1 MPIFNS
7 KPPKFK
13 KRKEINIEYD
23 NWRGGYNS
31 LLRPTELKDNE
42 LAQADNIML
51 IGSGV
56 PTGRWGQSKFF
67 EANATGSIRGFAL
80 YATGASL
87 SELLTL
93 TDEGYICKKNGA
105 SYTPIIGQSYPSGS
119 IIRSRQ
125 LGGKTYLVSKDRPLT
140 EYSGGNLSVYAT
152 LAPPTGLTATNFSGA
167 SGTYTW
173 SWKVVTLGNNG
184 GQTTPSTA
192 VELDNL
198 PQDLSDTQIN
208 VSWTPSSGASISGY
222 EVYRGLPGDE
232 TFLAALGASLTTY
245 VDRGEPASES
255 ILAPITNTTGGV
267 ESEFI
272 ENVLDRLVMVD
283 KNDPT
288 KLMISGRFPNQS
300 KFNWADG
307 GGYIYIDPDSGQSI
321 TGIKTQPGSNKI
333 IVFKEYSSYAV
344 TLDTVLIGN
353 YVVLDPQYEPVSTLV
368 GCCNPD
374 TIQTVENDIFY
385 FGRKGIYV
393 VGFEPNFLNLIRTN
407 EISARIRSYLD
418 GLSKSDY
425 DNCNTMYINNKYI
438 LSFPD
443 RKECIVYDR
452 ERGAFLGIWKM
463 PFGIS
468 KMQNYIDTSGTERWV
483 VGSANSNQT
492 YTFEPSVNSDDG
504 TTISKTLRLK
514 KEYFGSWS
522 LLKIIKL
529 FYIMFRN
536 ITGTVT
542 VNILLEDRNG
552 ATSTVKTF
560 DISGSEIAG
569 ASGWG
574 VDMWGTNMWGTSAGD
589 VVIEGDELTRW
600 SQLYK
605 SGRIIQI
612 EITST
617 ASNSNFELLGL
628 RLTATSQGE
637 GQLSSSSRV

>member
-1 MPIFNS
+1 MPQFS
-7 KPPKFK
+7 TKPPKFK
-13 KRKEINIEYD
+13 KRKEINVEYD
-23 NWRGGYNS
+23 NWRGGYDS

-56 PTGRWGQSKFF
+56 PTGRWGMSKFF
-67 EANATGSIRGFAL
+67 EANATGSIRGFGL

-87 SELLTL
+87 SELLVL
-93 TDEGYICKKNGA
+93 TDEGLLCKKDGA
-105 SYTPIIGQSYPSGS
+105 SYSPIVGQSWPSGS
-119 IIRSRQ
+119 VVRAEQ
-125 LGGKTYLVSKDRPLT
+125 LGGKTYLVSKSRALT

-152 LAPPTGLTATNFSGA
+152 LAPPTGLAATNFSGA

-184 GQTTPSTA
+184 GQTEPSTA
-192 VELDNL
+192 VELPNL
-198 PQDLSDTQIN
+198 PQFLEDTE
-208 VSWTPSSGASISGY
+208 VHVTWTPSSGASISGY
-222 EVYRGLPGDE
+222 EIYRGLPGDE
-232 TFLAALGASLTTY
+232 TYLAAVGASLSTY
-245 VDRGEPASES
+245 VDRGDPASES
-255 ILAPITNTTGGV
+255 ILAPISNTTGGV
-267 ESEFI
+267 ESQFI
-272 ENVLDRLVMVD
+272 EKALDRLLMVD

-300 KFNWADG
+300 KFNWAEG
-307 GGYIYIDPDSGQSI
+307 GGYIYIDPDSGQNI

-344 TLDTVLIGN
+344 TIDTISIGN
-353 YVVLDPQYEPVSTLV
+353 YVVLDPQYEPISTLV
-368 GCCNPD
+368 GCSNPD

-407 EISARIRSYLD
+407 EVSARIRPYLK
-418 GLSKSDY
+418 GLSSLDY
-425 DNCNTMYINNKYI
+425 KNCVSMYVNNKYI

-452 ERGAFLGIWKM
+452 ERGAFLGIWKT
-463 PFGIS
+463 PWGIQ
-468 KMQNYIDTSGTERWV
+468 KMVKYIDDSGTERWV
-483 VGSANSNQT
+483 VGSGTNNQV

-504 TTISKTLRLK
+504 TTITKTLRTK

-522 LLKIIKL
+522 LLKIVKF
-529 FYIMFRN
+529 FYILFRN

-542 VNILLEDRNG
+542 VNVLLEDRNG
-552 ATSTVKTF
+552 ATTTIKTF
-560 DISGSEIAG
+560 DITGAEIAG

-574 VDMWGTNMWGTSAGD
+574 TDMWGTAMWGTSAGE

-612 EITST
+612 EVTST
-617 ASNSNFELLGL
+617 AANSNFELLGL
-628 RLTATSQGE
+628 RLTASSQGE